1 MALTETRPATG
12 DGGSTPDDPMAPS
25 PVEQLVGSGD
35 HLTVGRLFIGFG
47 LLFLALSSLGLLLAG
62 IDGLDEDGLI
72 GLPDAL
78 WSSSLVGM
86 VLMGALPLLIG
97 LGVYVVPRQVGSAAI
112 AFPRAA
118 AASVWTWVVAACIFC
133 VGVLMDGGVSG
144 PDLEGARLSSLSMGA
159 MMIALSMASVCV
171 ATTVL
176 SHRPIGMGLSKVPFF
191 SWSMLVAAPVWVAT
205 FGSTVAH
212 VFLGQ
217 ISQANAAGLAEGY
230 AAGVAWFLRAPS
242 AYMLAI
248 PALGIAADVV
258 AKVAGRRVA
267 PYGVVQGIIGA
278 YAVFSFGAWS
288 QMPGAVQTFV
298 WVFWVLLAAVPAVAL
313 LAALGDTLRRGKLGV
328 TASLIG
334 SVFVFLLV
342 LGGALG
348 AALQGLDSAGSGQL
362 FGFDTAALEWSQ
374 GFFLM
379 GAAVAGG
386 LAGLAHWSRR
396 LFAAPAAE
404 GSAKGAVTAVLLGA
418 GLLGTTYLAEGLAG
432 SNDQSLSSE
441 LLAALVAVGAVLV
454 FLGALAGLSTALSA
468 ARTGATDPD
477 ADDDAGLTLEWAP
490 AGPVVSGV
498 EQELAYVNSPYPLLD
513 LRGGGAADE
522 ERA

>member
-12 DGGSTPDDPMAPS
+12 DAAATTDDPMAPS

-86 VLMGALPLLIG
+86 VLMGALPLVLG
-97 LGVYVVPRQVGSAAI
+97 LAVYLVPRQVGSAAI

-118 AASVWTWVVAACIFC
+118 AGAVWTWVVAAGIFC
-133 VGVLMDGGVSG
+133 VGVVMDGGVSG

-159 MMIALSMASVCV
+159 MMIALSMASICV

-176 SHRPIGMGLSKVPFF
+176 SHRPLGMGLSKVPFF
-191 SWSMLVAAPVWVAT
+191 SWSMLVASPVWVLT
-205 FGSTVAH
+205 FGSVLAH
-212 VFLGQ
+212 VFVGQ

-242 AYMLAI
+242 VYMLAI
-248 PALGIAADVV
+248 PVLGIAADVV
-258 AKVAGRRVA
+258 ATVAGRRIA
-267 PYGVVQGIIGA
+267 HYGVVQGLIGA
-278 YAVFSFGAWS
+278 FAAFSFGAWT
-288 QMPGAVQTFV
+288 QMPGALQNFV
-298 WVFWVLLAAVPAVAL
+298 WVVWVLLAAVPALAL
-313 LAALGDTLRRGKLGV
+313 LAELGDTLRRGSLQLA
-328 TASLIG
+328 ASLLG
-334 SVFVFLLV
+334 SLLAV
-342 LGGALG
+342 LLLLGAVLA
-348 AALQGLDSAGSGQL
+348 AALQGLDTAGSGQL

-374 GFFLM
+374 GFFVL
-379 GAAVAGG
+379 GTAVIGG
-386 LAGLAHWSRR
+386 IAGLSHWSRR
-396 LFAAPAAE
+396 LVAAPAAE
-404 GSAKGAVTAVLLGA
+404 GAGRTAVAAVFLGA
-418 GLLGTTYLAEGLAG
+418 GLLATAYLAEGIAG
-432 SNDQSLSSE
+432 ANDQSLSTE

-454 FLGALAGLSTALSA
+454 FLGALGALSMVLSA
-468 ARTGATDPD
+468 ARSGADEPD
-477 ADDDAGLTLEWAP
+477 ADDDAGLTLEWGP
-490 AGPVVSGV
+490 PGPVVSGV

-513 LRGGGAADE
+513 LRDGGAADE